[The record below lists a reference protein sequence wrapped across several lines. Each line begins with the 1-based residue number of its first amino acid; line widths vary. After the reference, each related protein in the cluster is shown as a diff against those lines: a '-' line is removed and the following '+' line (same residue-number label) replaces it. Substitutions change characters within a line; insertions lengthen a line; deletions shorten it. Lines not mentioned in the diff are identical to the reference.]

1 MSEARIGL
9 VRVGG
14 EDRLRVIAEAPGHD
28 VQRRELGILLELQGD
43 AVAAKAALERATE
56 SWQA

>member
-1 MSEARIGL
+1 

-43 AVAAKAALERATE
+43 AVAAKAALERATG